1 MTYEEEMQRR
11 LKLLGEWILEQDG
24 DNIHITIKMLKRK
37 LEKLDIIVDE

>member
-11 LKLLGEWILEQDG
+11 LKLLGEWILEQEG
-24 DNIHITIKMLKRK
+24 ENIYITIKMLKRK